1 MINLNAI
8 TISAIGTFD
17 KIKEQLGEITGFIK
31 LLLSPKDLF
40 LHFWDNL
47 FLYSYI
53 VCLFILIAGILINM
67 MGSKNKL
74 GSKLVKGSFITYI
87 LANILNLAIH

>member
-1 MINLNAI
+1 MINICII
-8 TISAIGTFD
+8 TSGSMSTLD
-17 KIKEQLGEITGFIK
+17 KIKEQLGDIVGFIK

-40 LHFWDNL
+40 IYFWDNL

>member
-1 MINLNAI
+1 MLNICAI
-8 TISAIGTFD
+8 TSSAIGTFD

-40 LHFWDNL
+40 LYFWDKL

-67 MGSKNKL
+67 MGSKSKL

-87 LANILNLAIH
+87 LASILNLAIH